1 MTEVLGPKH
10 QRIIELRR
18 LIGRR
23 SSRSEEVLL
32 EGPRTIGE
40 AVDAGVV
47 PVTVIIPESDAD
59 APEVVALSARF
70 DARVEVLTVR
80 DHVFAKLAPSV
91 TPQPMLALVPRPGIE
106 LPAEAKAGDVVL
118 VLIDVSDP
126 GNVGTL
132 IRSADAVAATAV
144 VVAGGADPWGSKA
157 VRASAGSVL
166 RVPVVSAIEPD
177 IAIRMLSD
185 RGFRVVG
192 TSVDEGQPH
201 DGGVLASPVAI
212 VLGSESRGLDSS
224 IESLVDAWA
233 TITMPGRTES
243 LNVAM
248 AGTLL
253 LYEARRPIRP

>member
-23 SSRSEEVLL
+23 SSRSGEVLL

-40 AVDAGVV
+40 ALDAGVV
-47 PVTVIIPESDAD
+47 PLTVIIPESDVD
-59 APEVVALSARF
+59 TPESVALTGRL
-70 DARVEVLTVR
+70 DAGVEVLTVR

-91 TPQPMLALVPRPGIE
+91 TPQPMLALVPRPEFE
-106 LPAEAKAGDVVL
+106 LPARAQPGEVVL

-166 RVPVVSAIEPD
+166 RVPVVSAIEPL
-177 IAIRMLSD
+177 AALQMLSK

-192 TSVDEGQPH
+192 TSVDEGESH

-233 TITMPGRTES
+233 TINMPGRTES

-253 LYEARRPIRP
+253 LYEARRAITP

>member
-10 QRIIELRR
+10 HRIIELRR

-23 SSRSEEVLL
+23 SSRSAEVLL
-32 EGPRTIGE
+32 EGPRTVGE
-40 AVDAGVV
+40 AVDAGVL
-47 PVTVIIPESDAD
+47 PVTVIIPESAAD
-59 APEVVALSARF
+59 APEVAAVSARL
-70 DARVEVLTVR
+70 DDRVEVLIVR

-91 TPQPMLALVPRPGIE
+91 TPQPMLALVPRPEID
-106 LPAEAKAGDVVL
+106 LPAQARPGEVVL
-118 VLIDVSDP
+118 VLIGVSDP

-132 IRSADAVAATAV
+132 IRAADAVAATAV

-177 IAIRMLSD
+177 AAVQMLSD

-192 TSVDEGQPH
+192 TTVAEGEPH

-212 VLGSESRGLDSS
+212 VLGSEAHGLDPS
-224 IESLVDAWA
+224 IEPLVDAWA
-233 TITMPGRTES
+233 TIKMPGRAES

-253 LYEARRPIRP
+253 LYEARRTVRP